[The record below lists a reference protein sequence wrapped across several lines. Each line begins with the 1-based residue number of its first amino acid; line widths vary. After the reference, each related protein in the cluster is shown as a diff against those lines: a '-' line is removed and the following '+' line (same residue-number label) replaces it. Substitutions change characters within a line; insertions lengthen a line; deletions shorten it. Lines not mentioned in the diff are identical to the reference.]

1 MKATEW
7 KKRPR
12 PIASH
17 VQNSI
22 VMNKTQQN
30 TTSDLEPLM
39 DEEELARVLDVADGT
54 PGNWRRA
61 NPPRGP
67 AYITVE
73 GVIRYAPA
81 DVRSYLTSRRRQTSE
96 SGAS

>member
-1 MKATEW
+1 ME
-7 KKRPR
+7 KRPR
-12 PIASH
+12 PIASR

-22 VMNKTQQN
+22 VMNKAQKN
-30 TTSDLEPLM
+30 TPSDLEPLV
-39 DEEELARVLDVADGT
+39 DEEELARVLDVAAGT

-61 NPPRGP
+61 KPPRGP

-81 DVRSYLTSRRRQTSE
+81 DVRSYLASRRRQTSE
-96 SGAS
+96 SGAD